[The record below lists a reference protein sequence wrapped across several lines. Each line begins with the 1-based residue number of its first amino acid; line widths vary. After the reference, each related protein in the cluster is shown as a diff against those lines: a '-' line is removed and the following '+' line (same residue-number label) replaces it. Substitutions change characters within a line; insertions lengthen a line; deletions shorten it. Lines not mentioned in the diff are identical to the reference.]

1 MPVQIIVNGEN
12 ATQAIQE
19 FAILSAAFK
28 GQVVSA
34 STSVSKEPKV
44 EEPKSEAL
52 VSASDEPKPRQRR
65 TNTTPKKDE
74 TPKEAPATTQPEP
87 EESQGSDKAEAIPDV
102 VELRAKAKEKGST
115 AEGKKAIKAL
125 LDEFGSKSISD
136 VPEEKRA
143 AFLAALEE
151 I

>member
-34 STSVSKEPKV
+34 SASVS
-44 EEPKSEAL
+44 EEPKAEELNSEAS
-52 VSASDEPKPRQRR
+52 VPASEEPKPRQRR
-65 TNTTPKKDE
+65 TPKKDE
-74 TPKEAPATTQPEP
+74 APKEAPATTQPEP
-87 EESQGSDKAEAIPDV
+87 EESQDSDKAEAVPDV

-125 LDEFGSKSISD
+125 LDKFGSKSISD